1 MSWYMYTVQAKIYE
15 ILWHKLRS
23 ALPCLSG
30 KAVLSCTPVISDA
43 MTMVNGLITHA
54 CNRPISNLYN
64 YNFSQ
69 DQKRAHVGTFWE
81 KIILKYSVF

>member
-1 MSWYMYTVQAKIYE
+1 MYTMQAKIYE
-15 ILWHKLRS
+15 ILWHKLKS

-54 CNRPISNLYN
+54 CNRPISNLYITLAKVK
-64 YNFSQ
+64 SEL
-69 DQKRAHVGTFWE
+69 TWE
-81 KIILKYSVF
+81 FF